1 MPGIEIKDYTTKKNY
16 YALDEYFP
24 VESTVFVLDAPYY
37 GCQAYVV
44 GGFISTRIKV
54 NITLEPEPIL
64 DSLKECV
71 DSVSTQLY
79 YGKFLMLY

>member
-1 MPGIEIKDYTTKKNY
+1 MSYLTLE
-16 YALDEYFP
+16 EYFP
-24 VESTVFVLDAPYY
+24 IESTVFVLDAPYY

-54 NITLEPEPIL
+54 NITLEPEPCL

-71 DSVSTQLY
+71 ESVSTELH
-79 YGKFLMLY
+79 YGKFLM